1 MPVRTYVVLH
11 WLKLRT
17 FLACVFGPI
26 HPSLFFGLGATL
38 PDSLADEV
46 VPSMSSAMSHNQ
58 TEIDMSPTT
67 PPTPS
72 IHSSRGNSS
81 DDEERVARRTAL
93 IDVKVTFAR
102 TFQGDTLGTHTLRM
116 DEETS
121 VGRLFAL
128 ARQTPGT
135 KPGPFCLTI
144 RKQVLKDPKHVYLKV
159 LEIQA
164 VQYAIRANN
173 GDAVELRIGVTSV
186 APARTSRPFA
196 IRWGRGRP
204 PSPRRVRRV

>member
-58 TEIDMSPTT
+58 TEMDASPTT

-72 IHSSRGNSS
+72 IDSSLADPS
-81 DDEERVARRTAL
+81 DDEETIARRTAV
-93 IDVKVTFAR
+93 IPVKVTFCR
-102 TFQGDTLGTHTLRM
+102 
-116 DEETS
+116 S
-121 VGRLFAL
+121 
-128 ARQTPGT
+128 
-135 KPGPFCLTI
+135 I
-144 RKQVLKDPKHVYLKV
+144 R
-159 LEIQA
+159 
-164 VQYAIRANN
+164 R
-173 GDAVELRIGVTSV
+173 
-186 APARTSRPFA
+186 
-196 IRWGRGRP
+196 
-204 PSPRRVRRV
+204 